1 MGASVNPGAA
11 GAPPLRGD
19 VMLDEIEKQ
28 MKEQE
33 AADKVASDAAEAKAK
48 ADLEAKARAD
58 AAAAAPPDPRVK
70 ALEEALRISEEG
82 RRRQEETLRSITPGA
97 GKKTDET
104 PELTREQL
112 AELFEKEPLAAIEYL
127 QTNAMKKLDE
137 SISRRLEPLVSG
149 GATSAREMAKSKY
162 PEEFIVLGPE
172 IQAMLDDPRISKS
185 AMNNIQAWDDLIA
198 FIRGKPG
205 NFEKLV
211 EHRASKERGKA
222 ADDARAREAAAAG
235 THTRSDVRPPAPV
248 VSGDL
253 DDTEREIARTIHP
266 DLTPEEAYT
275 EYKRWRGVAK

>member
-1 MGASVNPGAA
+1 MGTSVQPGAA
-11 GAPPLRGD
+11 GAPPLRED
-19 VMLDEIEKQ
+19 VMLEDVERD
-28 MKEQE
+28 MKAQE
-33 AADKVASDAAEAKAK
+33 AADKVAKDAADAKAR

-58 AAAAAPPDPRVK
+58 AAAAAPPDPRVR

-82 RRRQEETLRSITPGA
+82 RRRQEETLRSITPG
-97 GKKTDET
+97 GKKVEET

-112 AELFEKEPLAAIEYL
+112 AELFQKEPLAAIEYL
-127 QTNAMKKLDE
+127 QANAMKKLDE

-162 PEEFIVLGPE
+162 PEEFTVLGPE

-266 DLTPEEAYT
+266 DLAPEEAYT
-275 EYKRWRGVAK
+275 EYKRWRGVAR